1 MEIIGDILSILAG
14 TLLFKLTEIF
24 AERNKREILTF
35 FIFVTWL
42 IFIALIFFLVSLL
55 EITGIKS
62 SVASSLT
69 ALFVIILA
77 GMLICR
83 LLLKIIKWLKT
94 ARNEA

>member
-42 IFIALIFFLVSLL
+42 IFIAVIFFLVALFK
-55 EITGIKS
+55 IIGIKS
-62 SVASSLT
+62 SASLT
-69 ALFVIILA
+69 ALAVTVLA

-83 LLLKIIKWLKT
+83 ILLKIIKWLKT

>member
-42 IFIALIFFLVSLL
+42 IFIAVIFFLVALF
-55 EITGIKS
+55 EIIGIKS
-62 SVASSLT
+62 SASLT
-69 ALFVIILA
+69 ALAVTVLA

-83 LLLKIIKWLKT
+83 ILLKIIKWLKT

>member
-42 IFIALIFFLVSLL
+42 IFIAVIFFLVALF
-55 EITGIKS
+55 EIIGIKS
-62 SVASSLT
+62 SASLT
-69 ALFVIILA
+69 ALAVTVLA

>member
-35 FIFVTWL
+35 FIFVMWL
-42 IFIALIFFLVSLL
+42 IFIALIFSLVSLL
-55 EITGIKS
+55 NITGIKS
-62 SVASSLT
+62 SDSLT
-69 ALFVIILA
+69 ALIVIILA
-77 GMLICR
+77 GMLFCR